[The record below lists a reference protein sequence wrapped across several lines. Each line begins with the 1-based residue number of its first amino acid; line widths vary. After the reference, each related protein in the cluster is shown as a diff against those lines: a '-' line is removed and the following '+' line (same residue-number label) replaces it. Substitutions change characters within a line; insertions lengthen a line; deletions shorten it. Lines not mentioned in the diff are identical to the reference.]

1 MLGSTLNKQINF
13 IILIKEETQR
23 KYTFFITLRGH
34 FYRKRLLLPLIWIFS
49 FNNCLEY
56 FISGLCEHFWRNI
69 LLTLKDLW
77 HGYYSKRSKN
87 IESSHLC
94 PHVFLI
100 PNLLFFKSFW
110 PYHMACGNLVS
121 QPEIN
126 PVPLCWQHGVSTTGP
141 P

>member
-23 KYTFFITLRGH
+23 KYTFFITLKGH
-34 FYRKRLLLPLIWIFS
+34 FYRKRLSLPLIRIFS

-56 FISGLCEHFWRNI
+56 FISGLCEHFLRNI

-87 IESSHLC
+87 TESSHLC
-94 PHVFLI
+94 
-100 PNLLFFKSFW
+100 LLSF
-110 PYHMACGNLVS
+110 
-121 QPEIN
+121 
-126 PVPLCWQHGVSTTGP
+126 
-141 P
+141 